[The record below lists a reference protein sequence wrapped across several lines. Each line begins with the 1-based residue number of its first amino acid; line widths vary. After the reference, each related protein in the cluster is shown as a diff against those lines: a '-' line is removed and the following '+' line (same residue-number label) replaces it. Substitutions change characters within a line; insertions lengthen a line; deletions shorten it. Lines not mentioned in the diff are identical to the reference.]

1 VVEINNFSRG
11 GIMTVDSSKFK
22 LKIYQFLSRFSFFK
36 NYAYKFYAITLLGIL
51 IPVLTAIG
59 IWKFFDVNEG
69 NTSVL
74 VTLILVITLG
84 SIVLTL
90 FIQRNLIEP
99 LLLTETSL
107 DDFIVNKRMS
117 NLPTNLDDDI
127 GRLMRKVQ
135 YSVKSIDELH
145 KEKKDMLD
153 IISID
158 LRNKI
163 TAVYNYSEMI
173 TQADTDEKKQNLKT
187 KIAAASLEQIELID
201 SVKGMLEMEEVF
213 VTKSMKEEIEL
224 EEMFNSIKEQFA
236 DEIHRKQLSI
246 ELLGDIK
253 LINGKEAL
261 LKQAFTNL
269 ISNAIKYSNV
279 GGEIV
284 VNSSRIGTNTLVK
297 VIDKGVGFT
306 TENKDLIFD
315 RFTKVRRRG
324 TTGESTTGLGLYLSR
339 KIIDKHSGTIE
350 ANSQGEGKGAE
361 FTVSLPD

>member
-1 VVEINNFSRG
+1 MAIK
-11 GIMTVDSSKFK
+11 SSIFR
-22 LKIYQFLSRFSFFK
+22 LKIYKFLSQFRFFK
-36 NYAYKFYAITLLGIL
+36 NYAYKFYAITFIGIL
-51 IPVLTAIG
+51 IPVLTAFG
-59 IWKFFDVNEG
+59 IWKFFEINER
-69 NTSVL
+69 NEIIL
-74 VTLILVITLG
+74 IVTLL
-84 SIVLTL
+84 IVTICSVGLTL

-107 DDFIVNKRMS
+107 DDFIVYKKIS
-117 NLPTNLDDDI
+117 NLPIDLDDDI

-145 KEKKDMLD
+145 KEKKDILN
-153 IISID
+153 IISLD
-158 LRNKI
+158 MRNKI
-163 TAVYNYSEMI
+163 TAVFKYSEMI
-173 TQADTDEKKQNLKT
+173 TQADTDEKKQNLKS
-187 KIAAASLEQIELID
+187 KITAASQEQIELID

-213 VTKSMKEEIEL
+213 VTKSMKQEVEL
-224 EEMFNSIKEQFA
+224 ESLFNSIKEQFA
-236 DEIHRKQLSI
+236 DEIHRKKLSI
-246 ELLGDIK
+246 EMIGEIK
-253 LINGKEAL
+253 LISGKEAL

-284 VNSSRIGTNTLVK
+284 VDTSRLGKNTLVK

-339 KIIDKHSGTIE
+339 KIIDKHSGTIVAE
-350 ANSQGEGKGAE
+350 SLGEGRGAE

>member
-1 VVEINNFSRG
+1 MNI
-11 GIMTVDSSKFK
+11 DSSKFK
-22 LKIYQFLSRFSFFK
+22 LKIYQFLSQFRFFK

-51 IPVLTAIG
+51 IPIITAIG
-59 IWKFFDVNEG
+59 IWKLVGINES
-69 NTSVL
+69 NASIV
-74 VTLILVITLG
+74 IAVITVVTFG

-135 YSVKSIDELH
+135 YSVKSIDDLH
-145 KEKKDMLD
+145 KERKDILG

-163 TAVYNYSEMI
+163 TAVSNYSEMI
-173 TQADTDEKKQNLKT
+173 TEADTDGKKQNLKS
-187 KIAAASLEQIELID
+187 KIASASNAQLELIE
-201 SVKGMLEMEEVF
+201 SVSGLLEMEEVF
-213 VTKSMKEEIEL
+213 VTKSMKQEIEL
-224 EEMFNSIKEQFA
+224 ESMFNSIKEQFA

-253 LINGKEAL
+253 LVKGKEAL

-284 VNSSRIGTNTLVK
+284 VNSSRMGTNTLVK

-315 RFTKVRRRG
+315 RFTKVRSRG

-350 ANSQGEGKGAE
+350 ANSLGDGKGAE

>member
-1 VVEINNFSRG
+1 MNEGNSKLGNN
-11 GIMTVDSSKFK
+11 MYK
-22 LKIYQFLSRFSFFK
+22 FLSQFRFFK
-36 NYAYKFYAITLLGIL
+36 NYAYKFYTITLLGIS
-51 IPVLTAIG
+51 IPIITAFG
-59 IWKFFDVNEG
+59 IWKFVSIDEN
-69 NTSVL
+69 NTTFVVSIIL
-74 VTLILVITLG
+74 IVTFS
-84 SIVLTL
+84 SIALTL

-107 DDFIVNKRMS
+107 DDFIVKKRMS

-145 KEKKDMLD
+145 KEKKDMLN

-158 LRNKI
+158 MRNKI
-163 TAVYNYSEMI
+163 TAVSNYSELI
-173 TQADTDEKKQNLKT
+173 PQADTDEKKWNLKS
-187 KIAAASLEQIELID
+187 KIAAASQEQIELID

-213 VTKSMKEEIEL
+213 VTKSMKQEIEL
-224 EEMFNSIKEQFA
+224 ETMLNSITEQFA

-253 LINGKEAL
+253 LVKGKEAL
-261 LKQAFTNL
+261 IKQAFTNL

-284 VNSSRIGTNTLVK
+284 VNSSRMGTNTLVK

-315 RFTKVRRRG
+315 RFTKVRRKG

-350 ANSQGEGKGAE
+350 ANSLGEGKGAE

>member
-1 VVEINNFSRG
+1 MKITNEVSRG
-11 GIMTVDSSKFK
+11 GSMKTNELLTRMKF
-22 LKIYQFLSRFSFFK
+22 YFTSFNLFRK
-36 NYAYKFYAITLLGIL
+36 YTYKFYASTTVGIL
-51 IPVLTAIG
+51 IPILATIG
-59 IWKFFDVNEG
+59 IWKFYGVNED
-69 NTSVL
+69 N
-74 VTLILVITLG
+74 
-84 SIVLTL
+84 SIVLIPIVLLVSIGSIALSL
-90 FIQRNLIEP
+90 FIQKNLLEP

-117 NLPTNLDDDI
+117 NLPTHLNDDI

-135 YSVKSIDELH
+135 YSVKSLDELQ
-145 KEKKDMLD
+145 KEKKDIHN
-153 IISID
+153 IISLD

-163 TAVYNYSEMI
+163 TAINNYSEMI
-173 TQADTDEKKQNLKT
+173 IHADTDEKKQNLKS
-187 KIAAASLEQIELID
+187 KIASASLEQLELID
-201 SVKGMLEMEEVF
+201 SVKGLLEMEEVF
-213 VTKSMKEEIEL
+213 VTKSMKQEIEL
-224 EEMFNSIKEQFA
+224 ETMFNSIKEQFA

-253 LINGKEAL
+253 LVKGKEAL
-261 LKQAFTNL
+261 LKQAFTNI

-284 VNSSRIGTNTLVK
+284 INSSKTGTNTLIK

-306 TENKDLIFD
+306 IDSKDLIFD

-324 TTGESTTGLGLYLSR
+324 TTGESTNGLGLYLSR

-350 ANSQGEGKGAE
+350 ANSLGDGKGAE